1 MLHDLNSFGERLHR
15 NAFFATADSYRLR
28 RPLPKGATKFLHSNW
43 KAPRN
48 SRVSSYLQFTR
59 ELLVRDYEPAPLTR
73 NSSWL
78 DRQARAWIRRHA
90 EDLLV
95 IDADKGLGD
104 VVTPKGWVRTELY
117 RLLKQGFDEIPEH
130 EHISRTR
137 NAQDAL
143 YSIIKTGLQTDAIT
157 DKQARFLSTALVSK
171 RSGRF
176 RLRVKLHKT
185 PIVGRPIANLSRH
198 WLAPASLLLCQ
209 ALAPIQKNL
218 PFVLTGSH
226 DFVLTGAQGFR
237 AAVPQIANSC
247 ANQRMLVHRHI
258 GCALRSARPEG
269 RRRTTLR
276 TASLQ

>member
-1 MLHDLNSFGERLHR
+1 M
-15 NAFFATADSYRLR
+15 
-28 RPLPKGATKFLHSNW
+28 
-43 KAPRN
+43 
-48 SRVSSYLQFTR
+48 
-59 ELLVRDYEPAPLTR
+59 
-73 NSSWL
+73 
-78 DRQARAWIRRHA
+78 
-90 EDLLV
+90 

-104 VVTPKGWVRTELY
+104 VVTPKDWVRTELY
-117 RLLKQGFDEIPEH
+117 RLLNQGFDEIPEH

-143 YSIIKTGLQTDAIT
+143 HSIIKTGLHTDAIT

-198 WLAPASLLLCQ
+198 WLAPASLMLCQ

-258 GCALRSARPEG
+258 GCALANSQAPMLEFRHDVRTSMLAFGEPRAWCDVLKNCT
-269 RRRTTLR
+269 RRGDQGLL
-276 TASLQ
+276 LQLLTG